1 MWLKFNV
8 EEWKLVELKGNRRTT
23 KEGSADLKFQ
33 NFALP
38 INRSSP
44 HLPHLSGIPGQ
55 YQTIK
60 KPPRDDEKGFAAALD
75 GAKGHRD
82 NAYEDPECQM
92 ADTWPLVKFLPARP
106 IKESEYA
113 DTRYFKGV
121 MDPSILPNVKTSI
134 PTEGQAWNPW
144 TRLEEVDNPVSKDI
158 RSQHVKGNRAMKAN
172 KAPLLP
178 PRPPATL
185 PKKYQPLSPEPV
197 NHRPCSQPHT
207 FPEVQGGPRQIS
219 LKDLS
224 EVSSNFVLKNQ
235 EGHFCINAYNEQ
247 SFFCFRYLITFNI
260 ILANPNKLP
269 KLLLYN
275 CSKTKYNVI
284 LSSLSP
290 SHSTSFLFLIQVL
303 RAEKAFRHQVTPQ
316 SSQLSQNQAMQEI
329 SLGIPSPSFM
339 VSSHSVQNRDPTG
352 STQSSSPQR
361 CQSPAGYGP
370 HKNKLPCEPPGWRR
384 PCPTP
389 PDHKGIQHS
398 EWYIGQYGRRVVEE
412 ALMKENKDGTFL
424 VRDCSTKSKEEPYVL
439 VVFYGNK
446 VYNVKIRFL
455 ERNQQFA
462 LGTGLRGDERFDSVE
477 DIIQHYKSFP
487 IVLID
492 GKDKTG
498 EHREQCCLT
507 QPLPL
512 NRHFSPW

>member
-1 MWLKFNV
+1 
-8 EEWKLVELKGNRRTT
+8 
-23 KEGSADLKFQ
+23 
-33 NFALP
+33 
-38 INRSSP
+38 
-44 HLPHLSGIPGQ
+44 
-55 YQTIK
+55 
-60 KPPRDDEKGFAAALD
+60 
-75 GAKGHRD
+75 
-82 NAYEDPECQM
+82 
-92 ADTWPLVKFLPARP
+92 
-106 IKESEYA
+106 
-113 DTRYFKGV
+113 
-121 MDPSILPNVKTSI
+121 
-134 PTEGQAWNPW
+134 
-144 TRLEEVDNPVSKDI
+144 
-158 RSQHVKGNRAMKAN
+158 MKAN

-224 EVSSNFVLKNQ
+224 E
-235 EGHFCINAYNEQ
+235 
-247 SFFCFRYLITFNI
+247 
-260 ILANPNKLP
+260 
-269 KLLLYN
+269 
-275 CSKTKYNVI
+275 
-284 LSSLSP
+284 
-290 SHSTSFLFLIQVL
+290 VL

-412 ALMKENKDGTFL
+412 ALMKENKDGTFFGPRL
-424 VRDCSTKSKEEPYVL
+424 FHEIQ
-439 VVFYGNK
+439 GG
-446 VYNVKIRFL
+446 
-455 ERNQQFA
+455 A
-462 LGTGLRGDERFDSVE
+462 LCFGGILWEQSL
-477 DIIQHYKSFP
+477 Q
-487 IVLID
+487 
-492 GKDKTG
+492 
-498 EHREQCCLT
+498 REN
-507 QPLPL
+507 PLPGEESAVCPGD
-512 NRHFSPW
+512 RTQRR

>member
-1 MWLKFNV
+1 MNRQ
-8 EEWKLVELKGNRRTT
+8 GNRRTT

-224 EVSSNFVLKNQ
+224 E
-235 EGHFCINAYNEQ
+235 
-247 SFFCFRYLITFNI
+247 
-260 ILANPNKLP
+260 
-269 KLLLYN
+269 
-275 CSKTKYNVI
+275 
-284 LSSLSP
+284 
-290 SHSTSFLFLIQVL
+290 VL